1 MLIHIPTG
9 LFQFEED
16 LETLENNLFYYLDII
31 LQTDWALICC

>member
-16 LETLENNLFYYLDII
+16 LETGEQPFLLLGHYPAN
-31 LQTDWALICC
+31 